1 MMGLIEKENIPN
13 ELKESMLYSLSVG
26 GKRLRPIILFA
37 VLETLGLD
45 AKKGYPTAAAL
56 EMIHTYSLIHDDLP
70 AMDNDD
76 FRRGKPTN
84 HRVFGEALAIL
95 AGDGLLTH
103 AFRIICQD
111 NGLTD
116 MQKLQLIAH
125 LSEAAGPTGMVAGQV
140 LDMEAEQK
148 QLTLDQ
154 LKEVHLHKTGCLI
167 EFSVAAAGIIAGI
180 SEELLQ
186 DLRQFAKHIGLAFQI
201 KDDILDVEGERELIG
216 KDVGSDMEKGKNTYV
231 SLATLAG
238 AKTLLDE
245 EINASSVILDKI
257 PYDTTLLM
265 AIARFIKE
273 RQS

>member
-154 LKEVHLHKTGCLI
+154 LKEVHLHTTGCLI

-180 SEELLQ
+180 SQELLQ

-216 KDVGSDMEKGKNTYV
+216 KDVGSDMENGKNTYV